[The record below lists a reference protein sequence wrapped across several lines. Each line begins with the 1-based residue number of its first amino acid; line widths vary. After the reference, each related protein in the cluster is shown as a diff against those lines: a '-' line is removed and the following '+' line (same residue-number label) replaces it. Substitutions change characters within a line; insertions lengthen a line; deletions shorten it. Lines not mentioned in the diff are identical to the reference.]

1 MGRLTSLNSG
11 FLKPITIKTVGMKV
25 GPVPGPTAVRVHNST
40 GDRKPTMPW
49 RHGAIVSYE

>member
-1 MGRLTSLNSG
+1 MGQLTSLNSG